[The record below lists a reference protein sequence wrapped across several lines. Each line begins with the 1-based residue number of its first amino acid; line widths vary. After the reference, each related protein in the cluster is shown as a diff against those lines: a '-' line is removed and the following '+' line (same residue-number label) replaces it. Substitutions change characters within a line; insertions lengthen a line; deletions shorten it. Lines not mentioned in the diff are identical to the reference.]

1 MNVLIGPNGSGKSNL
16 LSGIGLLQQAGSGNL
31 AAAIAGQGGIE
42 TILWRNE
49 PLGGIS
55 WKLEL
60 SSHFQGEAVTSAASQ
75 PIENLA
81 YELLLSPSNV
91 VGFEIA
97 REILCAYPDPEKAN
111 SLTFLDRNY
120 RQAILIGS
128 ERERLE
134 VPPDGFE
141 PTQTILGRAHEAAA
155 LREVCFLYERF
166 ASWGVYQNLDVHWDS
181 PVRRAAANGN
191 EIRLTAQGHNLL
203 PLLHTL
209 YSSAEFQSGV
219 NNAIQAA
226 FGNDFERL
234 EFTRLEDG
242 QLRAQLRWKSLSHLQ
257 DVSDLSDGT
266 LRFLMLLAILLNPGR
281 GDLVA
286 IDEPEVSLDP
296 SMLPIIAEL
305 AFEASRT
312 SQVIVS
318 THSPEFLSA
327 LIEQGAATTVVQA
340 PEGET
345 KLSTL
350 DRDDLARWLQKYESG
365 GLFPTA
371 GGGDIGLL
379 PDSVVEVKSQGRNQS
394 PS

>member
-1 MNVLIGPNGSGKSNL
+1 
-16 LSGIGLLQQAGSGNL
+16 LQQAGSGNL

-42 TILWRNE
+42 TIVWRNE

-60 SSHFQGEAVTSAASQ
+60 SSHFQCEAVASTSSP
-75 PIENLA
+75 PIENLD
-81 YELLLSPSNV
+81 YELWLSASNA

-97 REILCAYPDPEKAN
+97 REILCSHPDSEKADGF
-111 SLTFLDRNY
+111 TFLDRNY
-120 RQAILIGS
+120 GQAILIGS

-134 VPPDGFE
+134 VPRDEFG
-141 PTQTILGRAHEAAA
+141 PTQTILGRSHEVAAP
-155 LREVCFLYERF
+155 REVCFLYERL
-166 ASWGVYQNLDVHWDS
+166 ANWGLYQNLDVHWDS
-181 PVRRAAANGN
+181 PVRRPATNRN
-191 EIRLTAQGHNLL
+191 EIRLEGEGHNLV

-209 YSSAEFQSGV
+209 HSSDAEFQSGV

-226 FGNDFERL
+226 FGNNFERL
-234 EFTRLEDG
+234 EFTKLEDG

-257 DVSDLSDGT
+257 DVADLSDGT
-266 LRFLMLLAILLNPGR
+266 LRFLMLLAILLNPRR

-318 THSPEFLSA
+318 THSPEFLAA
-327 LIEQGAATTVVQA
+327 LIEQGAVTTVVQA

-350 DRDDLARWLQKYESG
+350 DRDALARWLQKYESG
-365 GLFPTA
+365 GLFPTVV
-371 GGGDIGLL
+371 GGDIGLV
-379 PDSVVEVKSQGRNQS
+379 PDSTGFRS
-394 PS
+394 